1 MPFLV
6 ICVSTAN
13 GRFVIQKKK
22 KSHPQISLLSFGLFL
37 SYVVWYFCPNL
48 SILYKIL
55 TNTNKINTWALVPD
69 YSHSLNMGS
78 GGGDQILLTF
88 EEVLGPTFLRPGPTN
103 EFAPHASVGPAV
115 SVVATMLISKVGS
128 LNTYVIY
135 IAHPIQ
141 EFIHEKKREFNLPP
155 PQGCIQT
162 SCHPKYRWLTIPECI
177 HNKWVVHHHFGMTCT
192 NVLYAYKQHQQ

>member
-1 MPFLV
+1 
-6 ICVSTAN
+6 
-13 GRFVIQKKK
+13 
-22 KSHPQISLLSFGLFL
+22 
-37 SYVVWYFCPNL
+37 
-48 SILYKIL
+48 L

-141 EFIHEKKREFNLPP
+141 EFIHVKKR
-155 PQGCIQT
+155 
-162 SCHPKYRWLTIPECI
+162 
-177 HNKWVVHHHFGMTCT
+177 V
-192 NVLYAYKQHQQ
+192 